1 MSFVKRYP
9 SNVMIFNLK
18 ENVERYVSLQLQ
30 VGFYSTFVGLD
41 GATFVVIYLMN
52 ALSLNYAPERV

>member
-41 GATFVVIYLMN
+41 GATFVEISHECTLIE
-52 ALSLNYAPERV
+52 LRT